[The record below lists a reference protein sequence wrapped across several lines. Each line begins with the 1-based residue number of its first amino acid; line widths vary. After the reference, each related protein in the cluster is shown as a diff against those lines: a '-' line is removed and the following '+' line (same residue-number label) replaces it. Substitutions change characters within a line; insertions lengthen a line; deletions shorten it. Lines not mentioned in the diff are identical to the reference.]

1 MTAVDPTTAVIYG
14 AGTLLGLW
22 GASKSAS
29 AAKDQIRFQN
39 EAREAQYKYDTERYR
54 MTSDKIKSDHAFAVR
69 ETNAKRRNERRT
81 ATWKDATNKANY
93 LHQLAIRN
101 REQASLNAE
110 FDKSNVLYNVQIG
123 MNQKVAADA
132 EATEWRKLDE
142 INTEAAFDA
151 QEQRLQ
157 HLMEE
162 GQIRARGQSGRSVAK
177 THQAKM
183 ANFGQQ
189 VAALNEGLAGAGR
202 NTAAMIEEIKND
214 QFSANLAAF
223 ANKMLPPGTLPAPVI
238 PFKTPEAEFLN
249 PQPLQE
255 FHFGPK
261 PIKAAMAS
269 ESSAASAA
277 WGASIPGI
285 ANSLAGLANALA

>member
-1 MTAVDPTTAVIYG
+1 MAAWYAAG
-14 AGTLLGLW
+14 ATVLGLF
-22 GASKSAS
+22 GASKSAG

-39 EAREAQYKYDTERYR
+39 EAREAQYKYDVERYN
-54 MTSDKIKSDHAFAVR
+54 MTSDKIKADHAFAVK

-183 ANFGQQ
+183 ANFGQEI
-189 VAALNEGLAGAGR
+189 AALNEGLAGAGR

-238 PFKTPEAEFLN
+238 PFKTPEAEFLD
-249 PQPLQE
+249 PTPLQE
-255 FHFGPK
+255 FHFGPE

-269 ESSAASAA
+269 ESAAANAVWGSA
-277 WGASIPGI
+277 IP
-285 ANSLAGLANALA
+285 SLASNAIMMYGALT